1 MSLLLD
7 TDVLSDVD
15 KPSRPVRR
23 DAERQT
29 RQLRKNPH
37 RRRQVLSHV
46 RSDHSIIRS
55 TVATFAVLLEHS
67 GDDAG
72 KVWPS
77 QIRVARM
84 LGVSVRT
91 VQRHI
96 RELRDAGYLL
106 VYPSPPV
113 RDEATG
119 QYRRKRTNRYYFVF
133 TKTPGRGRRKVRSR
147 RSHLHDTDGVSTT
160 YVVSNPRP
168 LDGGGGVSSPASS
181 ERGRPR
187 TSTRRGWVPRSSRQ
201 GGSPPS
207 APVLHGALPGWSND
221 KGCATCD
228 FTEWIFDETGRTTP
242 CPCSRT
248 H

>member
-7 TDVLSDVD
+7 PGVLGDVD
-15 KPSRPVRR
+15 RPSRPVRR

-55 TVATFAVLLEHS
+55 TLATFAVLLEHS

-77 QIRVARM
+77 QVRVARM

-133 TKTPGRGRRKVRSR
+133 TKTPGRGRRRARSR

-168 LDGGGGVSSPASS
+168 VDGGGGVGSPSSSGKQGLRPSS
-181 ERGRPR
+181 
-187 TSTRRGWVPRSSRQ
+187 RRSWVPRRRQ
-201 GGSPPS
+201 GSSPPS
-207 APVLHGALPGWSND
+207 APVLPGALPGWSND

-228 FTEWIFDETGRTTP
+228 FTEWIFDEAGRTTP
-242 CPCSRT
+242 CTCSRT